1 MFYHNKFL
9 LSRYKT
15 ATTIVHYNSSINTCG
30 GIINSMEKYSI
41 NNQTVSILLSWVQSG
56 VVAIPEIQRPFV
68 WSKTQVR
75 NLIDSLYQG
84 YPVGYIITWQNPHV
98 RLKDGT
104 TSQGKH
110 VLIDG
115 QQRITALRAA
125 ILGLPVMNKKYKFE
139 TIAISFNP
147 ITEEFKVKDKSTER
161 GAEWIPDIFEAMRD
175 DLNQLSL
182 LERFMEKNP
191 HADRNQVLERILRLI
206 QIKNKNIGN
215 IVLSADLP
223 IEIVNEI
230 FIRINASGVNLS
242 NADFAMSK
250 IAVYEN
256 ELGDE
261 FGMNLRK
268 FIDYFCNLAIE
279 PTHFKDIEANDTM
292 FVGTDYFK
300 HISWLRAD
308 NDDIY
313 DPDYNDILRVAAL
326 TEFNRGRLSD
336 LVALLSGR
344 NFETRENLKEIA
356 DESFKKLETGVYK
369 FTREYHMKHFVQD
382 ILRASGFK
390 DAAMLGSK
398 NAINYAYAVYLRARD
413 IGEETAVTN
422 KYIRRLLVLSLLT
435 GRHSGSFETLFEHDI
450 KLIRERGDIE
460 RLVRTIEEQTMSDIY
475 WSSTLPDDFDKT
487 NTSNPFWNIFTAAQ
501 NKLGKSSFLSDSNK
515 VESMTTA
522 QVHHVFPKNYLVKH
536 GIERSDYNKIANF
549 VYLRDDINIK
559 VSDLEP
565 KQYMAKV
572 TQYSGSFG
580 SDVSSDDLLAKN
592 LKDSALPE
600 LLCEAT
606 YEDFFDFM
614 VERRKLMAL
623 IVKEYYET
631 L

>member
-1 MFYHNKFL
+1 
-9 LSRYKT
+9 
-15 ATTIVHYNSSINTCG
+15 
-30 GIINSMEKYSI
+30 MEKYSI

-68 WSKTQVR
+68 WSKSQVR
-75 NLIDSLYQG
+75 NLMDSLYQG

-125 ILGLPVMNKKYKFE
+125 ILGKEVMNKKYKYE
-139 TIAISFNP
+139 NIVISFNP
-147 ITEEFKVKDKSTER
+147 VTEEFKVKDRGTER
-161 GAEWIPDIFEAMRD
+161 GAEWISDIAEIMRD
-175 DLNQLSL
+175 GFNQLAF
-182 LERFMEKNP
+182 LEKYIEKNP
-191 HADRNQVLERILRLI
+191 EADKSKVHDNVLRLI
-206 QIKNKNIGN
+206 QVKNKNIGN

-250 IAVYEN
+250 IAVYEKDP
-256 ELGDE
+256 GDE
-261 FGMNLRK
+261 YGMTIRK

-279 PTHFKDIEANDTM
+279 PIHFKDIEDNDTH
-292 FVGTDYFK
+292 FAKTDYFK
-300 HISWLRAD
+300 HISWLRSD

-326 TEFNRGRLSD
+326 TEFNRGKLSD

-356 DESFKKLETGVYK
+356 DESFVKLETGVYK
-369 FTREYHMKHFVQD
+369 FTREYFFKHFVQD

-390 DAAMLGSK
+390 DAGMLASK
-398 NAINYAYAVYLRARD
+398 NAINYAYAIFLRTRD
-413 IGEETAVTN
+413 IEEDIMISN
-422 KYIRRLLVLSLLT
+422 KYIKRLFVLSLLT
-435 GRHSGSFETLFEHDI
+435 GRHSGSFETQFEQDI
-450 KLIRERGDIE
+450 KQIRKKGDLE
-460 RLVRTIEEQTMSDIY
+460 KFVKNIEEQSLTDMY
-475 WSSTLPDDFDKT
+475 WLSALPDEFNKT
-487 NTSNPFWNIFTAAQ
+487 NINNPYWNVFVAAQ
-501 NKLGKSSFLSDSNK
+501 NLLGKASFLSNANK

-522 QVHHVFPKNYLVKH
+522 QVHHIFPKNYLVKN
-536 GIERSDYNKIANF
+536 GIDRNDYNNIANF

-559 VSDLEP
+559 VSDSEP
-565 KQYMAKV
+565 AKYMAKIKE
-572 TQYSGSFG
+572 YNGAFG
-580 SDVSSDDLLAKN
+580 SDINSDKLLDDN
-592 LKDSALPE
+592 LRDSAIPK
-600 LLCEAT
+600 LLLVAT
-606 YEDFFDFM
+606 HEDFFAFM
-614 VERRKLMAL
+614 DERRNLMAQ
-623 IVKEYYET
+623 IVKEYYNT